1 RHSGTGKPVSAN
13 PEKTAAD
20 RGGRMRLLRQIL
32 VTAAVYFAAAK
43 LGLRLA
49 FVAEQVTVVW
59 PPTGIAL
66 AALVVFGPRLWP
78 GIALGAFAANA
89 TANETLAMAAA
100 IATGNT
106 LEGVAAAWMLRR
118 LDFRP
123 QLDRPRDVL
132 ALTAAG
138 ALVSPI
144 V

>member
-1 RHSGTGKPVSAN
+1 
-13 PEKTAAD
+13 
-20 RGGRMRLLRQIL
+20 
-32 VTAAVYFAAAK
+32 
-43 LGLRLA
+43 

-89 TANETLAMAAA
+89 TANETLATAAA

-123 QLDRPRDVL
+123 QLDRLRDVR

-144 V
+144 VSATIGVVSLCAGGLESWKDSWSLW